1 VFYMSVNM
9 SNGENKKITILDGSF
24 GFQLSKYVSKP
35 LEGDPL
41 WSARS
46 LAKEPEAV
54 IQVHM
59 DYIKGTPFCIFY
71 KKFFFSL

>member
-1 VFYMSVNM
+1 M

-24 GFQLSKYVSKP
+24 GFQLSKYVSKS

-59 DYIKGTPFCIFY
+59 DYIKGTPFLHF
-71 KKFFFSL
+71 L